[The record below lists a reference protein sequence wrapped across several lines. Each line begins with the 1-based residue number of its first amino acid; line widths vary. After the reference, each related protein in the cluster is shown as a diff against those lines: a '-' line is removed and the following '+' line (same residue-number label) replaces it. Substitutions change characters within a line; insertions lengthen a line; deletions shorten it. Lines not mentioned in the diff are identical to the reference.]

1 MADGNIMIEVRTA
14 AQDEMQRLRDQNAT
28 LKRDLVYA
36 RDGLTKGRTRM
47 REDIA
52 RLTDA
57 TRWRNVE
64 DEQPRNGQEVLAT
77 IFPYRN
83 KINRQMIVHAVYVDA
98 LWLCSADR
106 EPLHEPTHWMPAP
119 ALPDGA

>member
-1 MADGNIMIEVRTA
+1 MSLQRENAKLRRRIMANAAESDAAASGVAKMAEAMAEAKAEIE
-14 AQDEMQRLRDQNAT
+14 
-28 LKRDLVYA
+28 
-36 RDGLTKGRTRM
+36 
-47 REDIA
+47 

-57 TRWRNVE
+57 TRWRSVE

-98 LWLCSADR
+98 LWLDPADR